1 MFMDKQPKSS
11 MTLAFDAKR
20 LFNNYTGLGNY
31 SRTLV
36 CNLQS
41 CFPDHQYHLF
51 TPKASKNSETEYF
64 FDESKF
70 TIHTP
75 ERWNPLWRTC
85 IVSNKVNEI
94 NPDIFHGLSH
104 EIPFGLDERIK
115 TIVTFHDLI
124 YEKYPEQFGIWDRNL
139 YHFKYK
145 NAAKRVDHIVA
156 ISKSTATDLEKEY
169 KIAEDKIS
177 VVYQSCNELFLTS
190 DASERNTELLKELK
204 DYYLYVGSII
214 ERKGLVQIILA
225 YAKLNQVY
233 RKPLVII
240 GRGDQNYTKKVKD
253 LITYYRLEKDVFFLN
268 NISNQ
273 DLISIYDHC
282 FCLIYPSIYEG
293 FGIPVIESLS
303 RKRPVVTSNISS
315 LPEAAGP
322 GGILVN
328 PFEPEEI
335 AFALENLH
343 QKDYYHKIATQGYE
357 YVIQNFTKEITAQR
371 LIEVYSKVLSRL

>member
-1 MFMDKQPKSS
+1 MDKQPKSS

-36 CNLQS
+36 RNLQS
-41 CFPDHQYHLF
+41 CFPDHKYYLF
-51 TPKASKNSETEYF
+51 TPKATKNVETEYF
-64 FDESKF
+64 FDQSKF
-70 TIHTP
+70 TIYTP
-75 ERWNPLWRTC
+75 ERRNPLWRTWA
-85 IVSNKVNEI
+85 VSNGINEI

-124 YEKYPEQFGIWDRNL
+124 YEKYPEQFGVWDRNL

-145 NAAKRVDHIVA
+145 NAAKRADHIVA
-156 ISKSTATDLEKEY
+156 ISKSTAIDLEYEY
-169 KIAEDKIS
+169 KIAKDKIS
-177 VVYQSCNELFLTS
+177 VVYQSCNELFLTTDGS
-190 DASERNTELLKELK
+190 GKNTELLKNIK

-214 ERKGLVQIILA
+214 ERKGLVQTILA
-225 YAKLNQVY
+225 YAKLNQKF

-240 GRGDQNYTKKVKD
+240 GSGDKKYIQKAKD
-253 LITYYRLEKDVFFLN
+253 LISYYHLEKDVLFLN

-303 RKRPVVTSNISS
+303 RKKPVVTSNISS

-328 PFEPEEI
+328 PFEPAEI

-343 QKDYYHKIATQGYE
+343 QKDYYHKIAHQGHE
-357 YVIQNFTKEITAQR
+357 YVVQNFTKETTAHQ
-371 LIEVYSKVLSRL
+371 LMEVYSKVLSKP